1 VAAANTFGP
10 FSKGEDIEIDF
21 TIRVADDPSAAV
33 VDITGWTFS
42 FKVKR
47 TDADADPSLTPGA
60 TVTIISPTAGT
71 VKAVIP
77 AVDSATLSGDYRHAL
92 WRTNVRRQ
100 SVSLERVTSQW
111 SIRWSPDAVLR
122 PSAVLGARRPRT
134 LPEARP
140 AGGPGHAWHGTGARL
155 HASWA
160 AYSRAFRKDHPTC
173 GERADGTLD
182 HVHSRCVQQGLTTPA
197 ECVDHTV
204 PVTQGGA
211 FWDPM
216 NHMACCLACNT
227 WKANTLEREHAS

>member
-1 VAAANTFGP
+1 MQYCAQPACSVLVARGRCQKHA
-10 FSKGEDIEIDF
+10 
-21 TIRVADDPSAAV
+21 RQADQG
-33 VDITGWTFS
+33 TRG
-42 FKVKR
+42 
-47 TDADADPSLTPGA
+47 
-60 TVTIISPTAGT
+60 TAHERGYT
-71 VKAVIP
+71 
-77 AVDSATLSGDYRHAL
+77 SG
-92 WRTNVRRQ
+92 
-100 SVSLERVTSQW
+100 
-111 SIRWSPDAVLR
+111 
-122 PSAVLGARRPRT
+122 
-134 LPEARP
+134 
-140 AGGPGHAWHGTGARL
+140 
-155 HASWA
+155 WA